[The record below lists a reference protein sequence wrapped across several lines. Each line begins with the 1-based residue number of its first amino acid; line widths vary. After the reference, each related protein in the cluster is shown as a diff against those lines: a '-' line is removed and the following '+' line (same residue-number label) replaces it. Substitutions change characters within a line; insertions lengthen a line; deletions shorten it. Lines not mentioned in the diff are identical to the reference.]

1 MSHYKSQGTCTCEI
15 SVGGGKMDYSV
26 IGKKIK
32 EMRKVVGITQKE
44 LAEGICTQ
52 ALISRIEK
60 GDIYPSAT
68 ALYQIAIKLGVD
80 VNYFFE
86 IGTTPRLDYITE
98 VEKQLRHFRI
108 YREYEEMMELIKTE
122 EKNPLFY
129 KDDEKLQL
137 LYWHKGIYQF
147 EVEKDPSKAF
157 SLLDQA
163 YHLTAHRK
171 KAMSEREMQ
180 ILSSKGSMNFTL
192 KHYDSALHYYN
203 QVETAIHKTVPL
215 QDKSIKTKLYYN
227 IARVLTRMGELEQ
240 STRYCTKAIKWCL
253 EEELLWGVGE
263 LHYQIGYNYELAH
276 QYEKALSYFR
286 RALHMFELRKDVAY
300 ISFLRPKMEEMT
312 KDLSD

>member
-1 MSHYKSQGTCTCEI
+1 
-15 SVGGGKMDYSV
+15 MDYSV

-68 ALYQIAIKLGVD
+68 TLYQIAIKLGVD

-300 ISFLRPKMEEMT
+300 ISFLRPKMEEMA